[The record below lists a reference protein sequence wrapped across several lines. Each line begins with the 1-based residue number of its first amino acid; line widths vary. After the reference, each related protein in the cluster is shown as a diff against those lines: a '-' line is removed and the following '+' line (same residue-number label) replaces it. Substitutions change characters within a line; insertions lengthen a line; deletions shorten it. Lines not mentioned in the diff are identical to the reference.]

1 MSVTSD
7 RLMGTVIFRT
17 GNEST
22 KKNKSVRKSEST
34 KRISLSE
41 IFLAPSLPG
50 GVISSKERH
59 GIFAEVSFLP
69 CFSSGV
75 SNLLKM
81 KRAICKVGVDSHSQ
95 SASTFHFHH
104 TTTFIR
110 KVQSSLYDWIQQNT
124 KVFQVKI
131 NQHILHN
138 SPALGAVS
146 LFLFLFSLLLLFLLL
161 FWRAGVGCIEKLLSA
176 NHNKG
181 YKNAYIH
188 TWTKHTHE

>member
-1 MSVTSD
+1 MLERSRSVSKRLTQMGVVTGCDNGFPSPVSLLTS
-7 RLMGTVIFRT
+7 RLWVF
-17 GNEST
+17 
-22 KKNKSVRKSEST
+22 
-34 KRISLSE
+34 LSRLIVDDE
-41 IFLAPSLPG
+41 
-50 GVISSKERH
+50 
-59 GIFAEVSFLP
+59 
-69 CFSSGV
+69 V

-81 KRAICKVGVDSHSQ
+81 KRACCKIGVDSHSQ
-95 SASTFHFHH
+95 SASAFHFRH

-146 LFLFLFSLLLLFLLL
+146 LFLFLFSLFLLFLFL